1 VKSFESDGIIHL
13 CRRLSFAEPNCL
25 LRYSSTPLRG
35 WESVHLRI
43 TLSGEIDSVDDVRF
57 SDRRRNVALLCDCGA
72 SFEPLRWPQATKSN
86 LIFCDVRLLGLQ
98 LPHLISTSGWHCLYL
113 LLALIVTPIGQLISN
128 DNDTYHFFSEA
139 NTTECVKP
147 RVFVEDPVLQVL
159 WHFIYW
165 SGQILTWVALPVIQS
180 YALSGEFSSMKKMKS
195 VEQGARRRYRIG
207 VYFRV
212 DPSELEGV
220 KLRSQRLTNRE
231 DSPLRCA
238 AYRNARSKNYGSA
251 RIQASRPLLDA
262 WNSTSTDDSFLLT

>member
-1 VKSFESDGIIHL
+1 MFIFGLHFPERSTALMMSALVIVVETSL
-13 CRRLSFAEPNCL
+13 CFVTVGLLLSHYGDLKRQNRISSFATFVSWASSFLILFLLPVDIASTFYRRCL
-25 LRYSSTPLRG
+25 SRHHLNTSTIDLATGSSTRPDRYSDRPL
-35 WESVHLRI
+35 
-43 TLSGEIDSVDDVRF
+43 
-57 SDRRRNVALLCDCGA
+57 
-72 SFEPLRWPQATKSN
+72 
-86 LIFCDVRLLGLQ
+86 
-98 LPHLISTSGWHCLYL
+98 
-113 LLALIVTPIGQLISN
+113 GQLISN

-262 WNSTSTDDSFLLT
+262 